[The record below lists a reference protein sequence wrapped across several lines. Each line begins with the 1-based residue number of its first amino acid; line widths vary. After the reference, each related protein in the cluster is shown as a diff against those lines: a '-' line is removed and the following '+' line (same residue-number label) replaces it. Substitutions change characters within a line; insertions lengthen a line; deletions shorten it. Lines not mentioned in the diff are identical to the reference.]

1 MESMEHN
8 KNIWEE
14 NVKQRNRWTVP
25 VSSEVIQQAR
35 AGNWSIVVTSEKPVP
50 KSWFPELY
58 GKKVL
63 CLASGGGQQGPILA
77 AAGADV
83 TVLDISELQLGQ
95 DALVAKRDQ
104 LSIRTV
110 LGSMTDLNMF
120 VAESFDLIIHPVS
133 NLYVPD
139 IQPVWQEAYRVLKPG
154 GCLISGFMNPV
165 FYLFDWDLQEEGVL
179 QVKHSI
185 PYLELDYSTEEEIIK
200 NGIPLE
206 FGHTLEQQIQGQIDA
221 GFLIAGF
228 YEDTFGGEKLLD
240 RYTNSFVATRAIKKF
255 HKKRDRKA

>member
-1 MESMEHN
+1 MKSIEHN

-14 NVKQRNRWTVP
+14 KVKQQSRWTVP
-25 VSSEVIQQAR
+25 VSSEDIQQAR
-35 AGNWSIVVTSEKPVP
+35 AGNWSIVVTSVKPVP
-50 KSWFPELY
+50 KAWFPDLH

-83 TVLDISELQLGQ
+83 TVLDFSKSQLEQ
-95 DALVAKRDQ
+95 DALVAKRDK

-110 LGSMTDLNMF
+110 LGSMTDLSIF
-120 VAESFDLIIHPVS
+120 AADSFDLIVHPVS
-133 NLYVPD
+133 NLYVPE
-139 IQPVWQEAYRVLKPG
+139 IQPVWQEAFRALKPG

-165 FYLFDWDLQEEGVL
+165 FYLFDWELQEEGVL

-185 PYLELDYSTEEEIIK
+185 PYSELDYSTEEEIAK

-206 FGHTLEQQIQGQIDA
+206 FGHTLEQQLQGQIDA
-221 GFLIAGF
+221 GFVIAGF

-240 RYTNSFVATRAIKKF
+240 RYTNSFIATRAVKPKK
-255 HKKRDRKA
+255 